1 MRVRP
6 MPRIIGGRSRTRS
19 CQGLS
24 ADRGLLLTRLDV
36 LGPATMIEEVF
47 IEREDGRAAYTS
59 YGSSHLQILSK
70 YRELIAGLAAQL
82 REDASHVDPTRRQ
95 TLDGARVGG
104 ASTSQ
109 RGTRTTRTFDG
120 MGRKYLQP
128 TDDRPR
134 RAREPRRCAECI
146 WPPQRANVRRS
157 GRSHHGFRPRYPS
170 AGTLRDLGSETR
182 TRDGRDRISEK
193 SGSERPK
200 GRAILGERRVRR
212 QMVRRLEGA
221 ADDVYLSGER
231 CAHHR
236 RSRGGD

>member
-1 MRVRP
+1 MHTARWLLPTAQGPLTRLLQP
-6 MPRIIGGRSRTRS
+6 YFIIADHISRSFEDDERLEIHRAGALLRDLVQLLEAYKNACATDAQDNRRTLS
-19 CQGLS
+19 DAILQGLS

-109 RGTRTTRTFDG
+109 RGTRTLRTFDG

-134 RAREPRRCAECI
+134 RARKPRRCAECI
-146 WPPQRANVRRS
+146 WPPQRANVRHS
-157 GRSHHGFRPRYPS
+157 GRSRQGFRPWYPS
-170 AGTLRDLGSETR
+170 RNIA
-182 TRDGRDRISEK
+182 
-193 SGSERPK
+193 
-200 GRAILGERRVRR
+200 
-212 QMVRRLEGA
+212 
-221 ADDVYLSGER
+221 
-231 CAHHR
+231 
-236 RSRGGD
+236 